1 MGIDAINALVNQ
13 YTTQAGLDRDKL
25 GNCLDF
31 ALDDGTRIQMTLPPL
46 VENPILTIHVAAP
59 HPENLDALVPDLLSE
74 SAANL
79 IQESLCNG
87 DSMVVV
93 SKSYRSDPNHTL
105 GALASSIP
113 DSERIISLCPAT
125 RLKLTQPQALSFNAP
140 DGQTSMENLLSHAL
154 SIKPGYIVLGDHC
167 SNTSSIKQMRAA
179 CAFSLVFAIRCCR
192 GDWNVAR
199 LWRIASGLPDLSR
212 K

>member
-1 MGIDAINALVNQ
+1 
-13 YTTQAGLDRDKL
+13 
-25 GNCLDF
+25 
-31 ALDDGTRIQMTLPPL
+31 MTLPPL
-46 VENPILTIHVAAP
+46 VENPILTIHMAAP

-154 SIKPGYIVLGDHC
+154 SIKPDYIVLGDHC
-167 SNTSSIKQMRAA
+167 SNTSSIKQIRAA
-179 CAFSLVFAIRCCR
+179 GHSAFLASIYASDVAEATEMLRGSGALQADYLIFQENDTKGETVISAIYQHRDDQYEVLFER
-192 GDWNVAR
+192 SEDGT
-199 LWRIASGLPDLSR
+199 LEASA
-212 K
+212 